1 MAKGNSNNLIPNSER
16 SPEQLREMTRKGGLK
31 SGEVR
36 RRKAN
41 LKKAVKNIFEM
52 DVPDEEIKNLLENM
66 GIDASIENALVIT
79 LVKKGLYDDD
89 VRAISELFKIADSD
103 KQDNDV
109 IDYEADTKK
118 LKENIMSKLTEF
130 EKRVKKYGKDEE

>member
-1 MAKGNSNNLIPNSER
+1 MGKGANNNLIPSNQRSEEER
-16 SPEQLREMTRKGGLK
+16 REIARNGGIK
-31 SGEVR
+31 SGETR

-52 DVPDEEIKNLLENM
+52 DVPDGDIKDLLESM

-89 VRAISELFKIADSD
+89 VKAISELFKIAGSD

-109 IDYEADTKK
+109 IDYEADNKK
-118 LKENIMSKLTEF
+118 LKDSIMSKLGDF
-130 EKRVKKYGKDEE
+130 EKRMKKYGK

>member
-1 MAKGNSNNLIPNSER
+1 MARGNTNNLIPNSER
-16 SPEQLREMTRKGGLK
+16 TPEERKEIARKGGLK
-31 SGEVR
+31 SGEAK

-41 LKKAVKNIFEM
+41 LRKAVKNIFEM
-52 DVPDEEIKNLLENM
+52 DVPDVELKHTLESM
-66 GIDASIENALVIT
+66 GVDASIENALVIA

-109 IDYEADTKK
+109 IDYEADNKR
-118 LKENIMSKLTEF
+118 LKDSIMSRFDVLDERMKS
-130 EKRVKKYGKDEE
+130 YGEDEG

>member
-1 MAKGNSNNLIPNSER
+1 MARGNTNNLIPNSER
-16 SPEQLREMTRKGGLK
+16 TPEERKEIARKGGLK
-31 SGEVR
+31 SGETK

-41 LKKAVKNIFEM
+41 LRKAVKNIFEM
-52 DVPDEEIKNLLENM
+52 DVPDVEMKDTLESM
-66 GIDASIENALVIT
+66 GIDASIENALVIA

-109 IDYEADTKK
+109 IDYEADNKK
-118 LKENIMSKLTEF
+118 LKDSIMSRFDVLDERMKS
-130 EKRVKKYGKDEE
+130 YGKDEG

>member
-1 MAKGNSNNLIPNSER
+1 MARGNTNNLIPNSER
-16 SPEQLREMTRKGGLK
+16 TPEERKEIARKGGLK
-31 SGEVR
+31 SGETK

-52 DVPDEEIKNLLENM
+52 DVPDGEIKSLLESM

-103 KQDNDV
+103 KQDSDV
-109 IDYEADTKK
+109 IDYEADNKK
-118 LKENIMSKLTEF
+118 LKESIMSRFDVLDERMKS
-130 EKRVKKYGKDEE
+130 YGKDEG

>member
-1 MAKGNSNNLIPNSER
+1 MARGNTNNLIPNSER
-16 SPEQLREMTRKGGLK
+16 TPEELKEIARMGGLK
-31 SGEVR
+31 SGETR

-41 LKKAVKNIFEM
+41 LRKAVKNIFEM
-52 DVPDEEIKNLLENM
+52 DVPDVEMKDTLESM
-66 GIDASIENALVIT
+66 GVDASIENALVIA

-109 IDYEADTKK
+109 IDYEADNKK
-118 LKENIMSKLTEF
+118 LKGSIMSRFDVLDERMKS
-130 EKRVKKYGKDEE
+130 YGKDEG